1 MKKLLFYI
9 FILTISLLAISGSIG
24 TLYFYFRFSEAQKQL
39 KQINVET
46 EEDVR
51 NLVGRVGRLMQ
62 LPSDELPT
70 VMTVTDSD
78 RLKNLN
84 FFTNALVGHKLLI
97 YEKAHKAI
105 LFDPIQNVI
114 IEVAPSNM
122 PTVTPETATAAPPAA
137 DSQIY

>member
-9 FILTISLLAISGSIG
+9 FILTTALLAISGSIG
-24 TLYFYFRFSEAQKQL
+24 TLYFYFRFSDAQKQL
-39 KQINVET
+39 KQISVET

-51 NLVGRVGRLMQ
+51 NLVGRIGRLMQ
-62 LPSDELPT
+62 LPSHELPT

-78 RLKNLN
+78 RLKNVN

-97 YEKAHKAI
+97 YPEAHKAI

-114 IEVAPSNM
+114 IEVAPYNM
-122 PTVTPETATAAPPAA
+122 PTVTPEPASVTAEPVK
-137 DSQIY
+137 

>member
-24 TLYFYFRFSEAQKQL
+24 TLYYYFRFSEAQKQL
-39 KQINVET
+39 KQINVQT

-51 NLVGRVGRLMQ
+51 NLVGRIGRLMQ
-62 LPSDELPT
+62 LPSHELPT

-78 RLKNLN
+78 RLKNVN

-105 LFDPIQNVI
+105 LFDPLQNVI
-114 IEVAPSNM
+114 IEVAPYNV
-122 PTVTPETATAAPPAA
+122 PTVTPEIATASGEST
-137 DSQIY
+137 D

>member
-1 MKKLLFYI
+1 MKKLITYLFI
-9 FILTISLLAISGSIG
+9 ILVSLLALVGSVG
-24 TLYFYFRFSEAQKQL
+24 TLFNYYRYRQSQKQL

-84 FFTNALVGHKLLI
+84 FFTNARVGHKLLI

-114 IEVAPSNM
+114 IEVAPYNM
-122 PTVTPETATAAPPAA
+122 PTVTPEPASVTA
-137 DSQIY
+137 

>member
-24 TLYFYFRFSEAQKQL
+24 TLYFYFRFSDAQKQL
-39 KQINVET
+39 KQISVET

-51 NLVGRVGRLMQ
+51 NLVGRIGRLMQ
-62 LPSDELPT
+62 LPSHELPT

-78 RLKNLN
+78 RLKNVN

-105 LFDPIQNVI
+105 LFDPLQNVI
-114 IEVAPSNM
+114 IEVAPYNL
-122 PTVTPETATAAPPAA
+122 PTVTPEIATAAAEVA
-137 DSQIY
+137 D

>member
-24 TLYFYFRFSEAQKQL
+24 TLYYFFRFSAAQKQL
-39 KQINVET
+39 KQISVET
-46 EEDVR
+46 EEDVK
-51 NLVGRVGRLMQ
+51 NLVARVGRLMQ
-62 LPSDELPT
+62 LPSQELPT

-105 LFDPIQNVI
+105 LFDPLQNVI
-114 IEVAPSNM
+114 IEVAPYNM
-122 PTVTPETATAAPPAA
+122 PTVTPEPASVTAEPVK
-137 DSQIY
+137 

>member
-24 TLYFYFRFSEAQKQL
+24 TLYFYFRFSDAQKQL
-39 KQINVET
+39 KQISVET

-51 NLVGRVGRLMQ
+51 NLVGRIGRLMQ
-62 LPSDELPT
+62 LPSHELPT

-78 RLKNLN
+78 RLKNVN
-84 FFTNALVGHKLLI
+84 FFTNARVGHKLLI

-114 IEVAPSNM
+114 IEVAPYNL
-122 PTVTPETATAAPPAA
+122 PTITQQATVSAEIS
-137 DSQIY
+137 D

>member
-51 NLVGRVGRLMQ
+51 NLVTRVGQLMQ

-70 VMTVTDSD
+70 VMTVSDSD

-84 FFTNALVGHKLLI
+84 FFANALVGHKLLI

-114 IEVAPSNM
+114 IEVAPYNM
-122 PTVTPETATAAPPAA
+122 PTVTPEPASVSA
-137 DSQIY
+137 EPAK

>member
-24 TLYFYFRFSEAQKQL
+24 TLYYYFRFSEAQKQL
-39 KQINVET
+39 KQINVQT

-51 NLVGRVGRLMQ
+51 NLVGRIGRLMQ
-62 LPSDELPT
+62 LPSHELPT

-78 RLKNLN
+78 RLKNVN

-105 LFDPIQNVI
+105 LFDPLQNVI
-114 IEVAPSNM
+114 IEVAPYNL
-122 PTVTPETATAAPPAA
+122 PTVTPEIATAAAEVA
-137 DSQIY
+137 D